1 NIGDDRE
8 GSARQPTPLI
18 ERPTAFRTAV
28 RKRLQ
33 GSHFPAPFRVST
45 GSEHVPLSDGR
56 PNSEGPFP
64 STSPFAAVGTRSPAR
79 SADAERAGGN
89 TGEYRTAT
97 RRPPRERS
105 PTGCDRLRARPTGCD
120 RSHTRRSNRRSRGAA
135 LSHPGGLLPEAGG
148 RPGARPP
155 PSARP
160 LSSPRPYA
168 NPASSE
174 DAGVLVETHAPRP
187 RGSHPKPPSHRGPES
202 RPLIRFPARSSAP
215 EKATACG

>member
-18 ERPTAFRTAV
+18 ERPTAFRTAI

-64 STSPFAAVGTRSPAR
+64 STSPFAAVGTRPPAR

-89 TGEYRTAT
+89 TGEHRPAT
-97 RRPPRERS
+97 RRPPREGRQ
-105 PTGCDRLRARPTGCD
+105 PRVTGIA
-120 RSHTRRSNRRSRGAA
+120 H
-135 LSHPGGLLPEAGG
+135 
-148 RPGARPP
+148 
-155 PSARP
+155 
-160 LSSPRPYA
+160 
-168 NPASSE
+168 
-174 DAGVLVETHAPRP
+174 
-187 RGSHPKPPSHRGPES
+187 
-202 RPLIRFPARSSAP
+202 
-215 EKATACG
+215 